1 MRLICLLRTS
11 DFLPQI
17 GWGKYRNILITDPD
31 NCDTCI
37 ILNLVTIIHQA
48 FANPAQ
54 NTFAWIGA
62 EKAEIV
68 YLNDLR
74 WNEKVIPRNN
84 FLQLFEGAEAHLA
97 ALKNHSPE
105 DLKSKRDIPVF
116 PTSIGKIRKYV
127 TVVVYEGETEMMNCQ
142 WNLFKFHYQTD
153 STRIRELEPCQYCF
167 AKLFVEH

>member
-1 MRLICLLRTS
+1 M
-11 DFLPQI
+11 

-142 WNLFKFHYQTD
+142 WTYSNFT
-153 STRIRELEPCQYCF
+153 T
-167 AKLFVEH
+167 KLTPPEYVS